1 MLEVC
6 EIDTSYGDFRVLK
19 GVSLSV
25 TKGEFVVLLGPN
37 GHGKSSL
44 LKTICGLVQ
53 PTSGHIRFNGQ
64 EVHKLTAQKIV
75 ERGLVYIPE
84 DRRLFPEMTVMENL
98 KLGAYNISARQNEGK
113 QLDYVFQLFPT
124 LQSLKNR
131 RASTLSGGEARM
143 CAVGRGIMSSA
154 KFLAVDEPSLGLAP
168 NLRAEVFEKIAE
180 INKSGITIL
189 LVEQNIS
196 EVSEYADRIYVM
208 EDGRII
214 FEGQK
219 EEVLNSDKVR
229 EVLLGL

>member
-6 EIDTSYGDFRVLK
+6 EVDTSYGDFRVLK

-25 TKGEFVVLLGPN
+25 NEGELVVLLGPN

-75 ERGLVYIPE
+75 GRGLVYIPE

-98 KLGAYNISARQNEGK
+98 KLGAYNINARQNEAK
-113 QLDYVFQLFPT
+113 HLDYVFQLFPK